1 MKLILMNQQQMTVQI
16 WGIGTQLPTHL
27 LIKCME
33 RNTNKLGFIR
43 TPCVFPLPL
52 GTSFTVRHAWK
63 IIFHTVPV
71 AHLYWIQ
78 AHYVYSSAEG
88 SERVTL
94 RQTEVEETMVK
105 LFCLPC
111 CVLDVVYWIWHQR
124 HFKCCDDALFIEWAF
139 SFKIYYSHKHALSRI
154 QCI

>member
-1 MKLILMNQQQMTVQI
+1 MHLYLMKLILMNQQQMTVQI

-63 IIFHTVPV
+63 IIFHT
-71 AHLYWIQ
+71 
-78 AHYVYSSAEG
+78 G
-88 SERVTL
+88 SLTASGSLILNPSTL
-94 RQTEVEETMVK
+94 
-105 LFCLPC
+105 C
-111 CVLDVVYWIWHQR
+111 
-124 HFKCCDDALFIEWAF
+124 LFISRGQWK
-139 SFKIYYSHKHALSRI
+139 SNFKTNRSWRDYGEVVLLALLCFRCGLLNMTSETF
-154 QCI
+154 